1 MPVQPVQLPSDFEEV
16 AICRPF
22 RGAVES
28 ERRRGSQA
36 VKDNGLL
43 NRRGVH
49 APPRVQIPPSPPVA
63 ELLAPF
69 G

>member
-1 MPVQPVQLPSDFEEV
+1 MAQSVQLPNDSAGVAVCRGSD
-16 AICRPF
+16 
-22 RGAVES
+22 GAVES
-28 ERRRGSQA
+28 GRRRGSQA

-63 ELLAPF
+63 ELLVRF
-69 G
+69 S